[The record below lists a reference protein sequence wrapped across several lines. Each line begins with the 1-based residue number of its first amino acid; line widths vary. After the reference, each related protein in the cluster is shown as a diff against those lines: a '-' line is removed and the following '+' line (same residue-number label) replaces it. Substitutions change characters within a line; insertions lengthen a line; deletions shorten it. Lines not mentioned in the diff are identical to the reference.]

1 MPVEKVMKRDGRIVP
16 FDKERIK
23 WAIQRA
29 MLEVGVRDEKL
40 LNKVVRRV
48 VRRVNELYDG
58 QVPHIE
64 NIQDI
69 VELELMRA
77 GLFDVAKAYI
87 LYRKKKAEIREEK
100 KKILN
105 KDKLDEIDK
114 RFSINALRVLAS
126 RYLIK
131 NEKGEIVESPREL
144 FERVAVLSVIPD
156 LLYDERVFDREGG
169 HRQNPKAI
177 EKYLSK
183 LDEYDG
189 KLSIGRF
196 RLNKYHF
203 ERLLNLY
210 RELAEKG
217 QMKVPIDDVIKMLEN
232 GAFDDYESEVEE
244 YFRLMTSQVFMP
256 NTPALINSGRPLG
269 MLSAC
274 FVVPIEDDMESIM
287 KAAHD
292 VAMIQKA
299 GGGTGINFSKLRP
312 EGDLVGTTTGAA
324 SGPVSFMHLI
334 DAVSDVIKQG
344 GVRRGANMGI
354 LEVWHPD
361 IEKFIHAKEK
371 NVGTNVLSNF
381 NISVGIWEDFWEA
394 LKEGKR
400 YPLINPRTGEKV
412 KEIDP
417 KSLFEELAYM
427 AWAKADPGVVFFD
440 VINKRNVLEPAK
452 GEKIRATNPCVVGDT
467 RILTPEGY
475 LKAEELFS
483 IAKERGKKEAVAVE
497 GIAEGGEPYA
507 YSVEV
512 LLPGREEIK
521 YETAHG
527 KALAVAD
534 PVAVPAYVW
543 KVGRKKVARVR
554 TKEGYEITATLD
566 HRVMTPNGW
575 KEIGELRPGDEVLL
589 PRFEVEEEFGSE
601 SIGEELA
608 FVLGWFIGDGYL
620 NVNDRRAWF
629 YFNAEKEEGI
639 AWKVKEILAKH
650 FGTKAEPHRYGG
662 QIKLGVRGEAYR
674 WIESI
679 VKGNGKRVPEIVYRL
694 KPNEMAAFLRG
705 LFSADGYVDNDMAIR
720 LTSKDRELLRD
731 VQDLLLLFGVLSKI
745 YERPYESEFHYT
757 TKDGEEKTYRAKGYY
772 ELVIANYS
780 RKLFAEKIG
789 FEGYKMEKLSLKKTK
804 IDEPVVTVESVEV
817 LGEEIVYDFTV
828 PEHHS
833 YISNGFMSHNCGEE
847 PLYDYESCN
856 LASINLA
863 KFVKYDEKGQPYFDW
878 DEYAYVIQK
887 VAKYLDNA
895 IDVNKFPLPEIDH
908 NTKLTRRIGVGMM
921 GLADALFKLGIAYNS
936 KEGFD
941 FMRKATEY
949 LTFYAYKYSV
959 EAAKKRGP
967 FPLYEKSRYR
977 EGELPVEGFYHRE
990 IWNLPWD
997 ELAEEIKRYG
1007 VRNGMTTTCPP
1018 TGSVSMIADTSSGI
1032 EPIFALVY
1040 KKSVTVGEFYYVDP
1054 VFEAELKKRGLWSDE
1069 ILRKISDNYGSVQGL
1084 EEIPE
1089 DMQRVFVTSMDI
1101 HWLDHILAQANIQL
1115 WLTDSASKTIN
1126 MPNDATVEDVKA
1138 AYLLAYKLGC
1148 KGITVYRDGSLSVQV
1163 YSVEGEKKQRVKVKP
1178 SAYAVEKLK
1187 AVVEAEPWLAKF
1199 INVEGILNGTNGKEK
1214 TESSLTFSISRP
1226 VAAKPKHEH
1235 PHHAEKPDVP
1245 EEKIQELLGVAYC
1258 PVCYEQ
1264 DGELVELKMESGCA
1278 TCPRCGWS
1286 KCVIS

>member
-1 MPVEKVMKRDGRIVP
+1 MAVEKVMKRDGRIVP
-16 FDKERIK
+16 FDRERIR

-29 MLEVGVRDEKL
+29 MLEVGIHDEKL
-40 LNKVVRRV
+40 LNRVVRRV

-58 QVPHIE
+58 QIPNIE

-114 RFSINALRVLAS
+114 RFSLNALRVLAS
-126 RYLIK
+126 RYLIR

-144 FERVAVLSVIPD
+144 FERVATLAVIPD
-156 LLYDERVFDREGG
+156 LLYDERVYD
-169 HRQNPKAI
+169 K
-177 EKYLSK
+177 
-183 LDEYDG
+183 DG
-189 KLSIGRF
+189 KHEQDLSRVKYYLEHFEEFDGKYSIGRF
-196 RLNKYHF
+196 KLNKYHF
-203 ERLLNLY
+203 ERLVNLY

-217 QMKVPIDDVIKMLEN
+217 KMKVSIDEFLGMLEN
-232 GAFDDYESEVEE
+232 GAFDDYEAEIEE
-244 YFRLMTSQVFMP
+244 YFRLMAGQVFMP

-292 VAMIQKA
+292 VAMIQKM
-299 GGGTGINFSKLRP
+299 GGGTGLNFSKLRP
-312 EGDLVGTTTGAA
+312 EGDFVGSTAGAA

-361 IEKFIHAKEK
+361 IEKFIHAKER
-371 NVGTNVLSNF
+371 NTGTNVLSNF
-381 NISVGIWEDFWEA
+381 NISVGIWDDFWEA

-400 YPLINPRTGEKV
+400 YPLVNPRTGEKV

-417 KSLFEELAYM
+417 KSLFEELAFM
-427 AWAKADPGVVFFD
+427 AWSKADPGVIFFD
-440 VINKRNVLEPAK
+440 VINRRNVLAEAK
-452 GEKIRATNPCVVGDT
+452 GGPIRATNPCVVGET
-467 RILTPEGY
+467 RILTEKGEM
-475 LKAEELFS
+475 KIEELFEL
-483 IAKERGKKEAVAVE
+483 AKSKGTETINVIDDGVL
-497 GIAEGGEPYA
+497 GEGGEQRA
-507 YSVEV
+507 YLSPVKVIASNGEKVE
-512 LLPGREEIK
+512 
-521 YETAHG
+521 
-527 KALAVAD
+527 
-534 PVAVPAYVW
+534 AYVW
-543 KVGRKKVARVR
+543 KVGFKPAIKIVLEDGTELIGDEEHEVKVKGQYVRLKDLKPGLCVDVYPEGCRKVMRVEPVGKRLVYTLTMKKVHEYVA
-554 TKEGYEITATLD
+554 
-566 HRVMTPNGW
+566 NG
-575 KEIGELRPGDEVLL
+575 
-589 PRFEVEEEFGSE
+589 
-601 SIGEELA
+601 
-608 FVLGWFIGDGYL
+608 
-620 NVNDRRAWF
+620 
-629 YFNAEKEEGI
+629 
-639 AWKVKEILAKH
+639 
-650 FGTKAEPHRYGG
+650 
-662 QIKLGVRGEAYR
+662 
-674 WIESI
+674 I
-679 VKGNGKRVPEIVYRL
+679 V
-694 KPNEMAAFLRG
+694 
-705 LFSADGYVDNDMAIR
+705 
-720 LTSKDRELLRD
+720 SK
-731 VQDLLLLFGVLSKI
+731 
-745 YERPYESEFHYT
+745 
-757 TKDGEEKTYRAKGYY
+757 
-772 ELVIANYS
+772 
-780 RKLFAEKIG
+780 
-789 FEGYKMEKLSLKKTK
+789 
-804 IDEPVVTVESVEV
+804 
-817 LGEEIVYDFTV
+817 
-828 PEHHS
+828 
-833 YISNGFMSHNCGEE
+833 NCGEE
-847 PLYDYESCN
+847 PLYEYESCN

-863 KFVKYDEKGQPYFDW
+863 KFVKYDDEGKPYFDW

-895 IDVNKFPLPEIDH
+895 IDVNRFPLPEIDH

-921 GLADALFKLGIAYNS
+921 GLADALFKLGIPYNS
-936 KEGFD
+936 EEGFA

-959 EAAKKRGP
+959 EAAKKRGT
-967 FPLYEKSRYR
+967 FPLYEKSRYKD
-977 EGELPVEGFYHRE
+977 GELPVEGFYHRE
-990 IWNLPWD
+990 IWTLPWD
-997 ELAEEIKRYG
+997 ELVEEIKRHG
-1007 VRNGMTTTCPP
+1007 VRNGMVTTCPP

-1054 VFEAELKKRGLWSDE
+1054 VFESELKKRGLWSE
-1069 ILRKISDNYGSVQGL
+1069 QLLKKISDNYGSVQGL

-1089 DMQRVFVTSMDI
+1089 DMQRVFVTSMDV

-1163 YSVEGEKKQRVKVKP
+1163 YSVEGEKRKRVPAKP
-1178 SAYAVEKLK
+1178 SKYAVEKLK

-1199 INVEGILNGTNGKEK
+1199 INVEAILNGTNGKEK
-1214 TESSLTFSISRP
+1214 KEAPALSFSLST
-1226 VAAKPKHEH
+1226 AKTITPKTPEH
-1235 PHHAEKPDVP
+1235 PHHAEKPEIP
-1245 EEKIQELLGVAYC
+1245 EEKIKELLGVAYC
-1258 PVCYEQ
+1258 PVCYEK
-1264 DGELVELKMESGCA
+1264 DGELVELRMESGCA